1 MRRHVDLSASADP
14 VEEALMRGHPAG
26 GAPGNPVDRVFPHPV
41 PKNCRDG
48 DFLDRQHE
56 LAIAQAVLSQTT
68 RKPLL
73 VRGERCIG
81 KTSLLNRIRRWLE
94 LPPQSERFRTIAIE
108 PGGLASW
115 QEFAQEL
122 WDGVLRCV
130 EEAGEET
137 PAHLRVPRGIRTFG
151 SYLGDLRRLLA
162 CLPDVTLVIFLD
174 ELDKIRRHA
183 DSLQQ
188 TKILSLIRHV
198 VESEDL
204 PLAFVISVLRELP
217 GQEGLGSPL
226 AVEEIVLHPLEM
238 EDARAMVEA
247 VLGSQAYLTSEALGW
262 LYRVTGGHPYFLKLL
277 LAMACDAL
285 EPGVSLPVLAAED
298 LRRAVSAAGPA
309 RRKQLNDV
317 LQSVYREYLN
327 DSEREVLL
335 WLTTRAEGSLR
346 AEELQAAPGRLRA
359 ATETLIERGYL
370 LRAPDGGCRLRLA
383 WLRDWLRSWPE
394 YQSEVERLRGLI
406 QAAPPLQIADGILI
420 DRVVQNVWVD
430 GKLIR
435 DLTALEYRALV
446 CLTERVG
453 QVVAKDELFDQIYPE
468 DLCDASDG
476 SLHSLIYRLRKA
488 LGDDGRPPKY
498 IETVRGRGFRIRS
511 ARFISS
517 L

>member
-1 MRRHVDLSASADP
+1 
-14 VEEALMRGHPAG
+14 MRGRPAE

-48 DFLDRQHE
+48 DFLNRRRE
-56 LAIAQAVLSQTT
+56 LATAQAVLSQTT

-94 LPPQSERFRTIAIE
+94 LPPQSERFRAVAIE
-108 PGGLASW
+108 PGSLTSW

-122 WDGVLRCV
+122 WDGVLSCV
-130 EEAGEET
+130 EEATGEAF
-137 PAHLRVPRGIRTFG
+137 AHLRVPREIRTFG
-151 SYLGDLRRLLA
+151 LFLGDLRRLLA
-162 CLPDVTLVIFLD
+162 CLPNITLVIFLD
-174 ELDKIRRHA
+174 ELDKIKRHA

-188 TKILSLIRHV
+188 TKILSLIRHL

-226 AVEEIVLHPLEM
+226 AVEEVALHPLEQ
-238 EDARAMVEA
+238 EDARAMVGA
-247 VLGSQAYLTSEALGW
+247 VLGSQAYVPADALDW

-277 LAMACDAL
+277 LAMACDLL
-285 EPGVSLPVLAAED
+285 EPGASFPVLAAED
-298 LRRAVSAAGPA
+298 LRRAMCAASPA

-335 WLTTRAEGSLR
+335 WLTTKADGSLR
-346 AEELQAAPGRLRA
+346 AEELQTAVGRLRA
-359 ATETLIERGYL
+359 AAETLIERGYL
-370 LRAPDGGCRLRLA
+370 LRASDGGCRLRLA

-394 YQSEVERLRGLI
+394 YQSEVERLRGAI
-406 QAAPPLQIADGILI
+406 QATPPSQVADGVLI
-420 DRVVQNVWVD
+420 DRVTQSVWVD
-430 GKLIR
+430 GNLIG

-446 CLTERVG
+446 CLAERVG
-453 QVVAKDELFDQIYPE
+453 QVVAKDELFAQIYPE

-476 SLHSLIYRLRKA
+476 SLHSLIYRLRRA

-498 IETVRGRGFRIRS
+498 IETVRGLGFRIRN
-511 ARFISS
+511 ARFIGS